1 MENDSKIVPSPPCGG
16 GPGHAALSAGRQHGW
31 LRQALVGQR
40 YALLAGTLA
49 MLAEGAISLATPWM
63 AGIFTERLVQPD
75 ADGWLSPG
83 QLLAAWLVVLAV
95 QAVLRYANGYALA
108 SVGERLL
115 AMFRARIYHQLQA
128 LPLGWHQQQRRGD
141 VLTLLTGDAASVSAF
156 ITGPGIALLPQL
168 LVLVGAWWM
177 MFSIDARIAVVV
189 MVAMPA
195 CYLAMKIAG
204 RRIRPL
210 AHGRVDAWSSMLSLV
225 EENLTL
231 LPVIKSFVRERLE
244 SQRFEAR
251 NEALRAASLRYQAAQ
266 LALSP
271 LVRWL
276 AAAGIVL
283 ILWLSLGRIEDG
295 RMAAGE
301 LVSLLLYGMLLTAP
315 LSRLA
320 DVYGQAQ
327 GCRVALGRLARL
339 FHAAVEPSGA
349 DGRVIERAAG
359 GVRFEDVRYAY
370 PGRQALLRGV
380 DLELRP
386 GEVVA
391 LTGNNGAGKS
401 TLAHLL
407 LRFDDPGGGRIA
419 LDGEDIRSF
428 TVASLRRQVALVSQ
442 QVLLANAS
450 VYDNIAFAVE
460 QADPGA
466 VERAARDAQ
475 ALSFIRALPQGFDTV
490 IGELGVR
497 LSGGEKQR
505 LALARALLVDAP
517 VLVLDEA
524 TAMFDPDGERA
535 LVRDLDG
542 VLAGR
547 TVLLITHRP
556 ESLAMADRVVQLVD
570 GRIRSRDHG
579 APDQKGRDM

>member
-115 AMFRARIYHQLQA
+115 AIFRARIYHQLQA

-210 AHGRVDAWSSMLSLV
+210 ARGRVDAWSSMLSLV

-349 DGRVIERAAG
+349 DGRTIERAAG
-359 GVRFEDVRYAY
+359 GVRFEGVRYAY
-370 PGRQALLRGV
+370 PGRQELLRGV

-524 TAMFDPDGERA
+524 TAMFDPDGEHA